1 MRHIV
6 AERVKGGAVEG
17 NSSSPASPE
26 RRGGGTG
33 AGWYIRHIAAKG
45 IKEKRKKQSTKEYMI
60 NDKNTFVLC
69 SSHCG

>member
-6 AERVKGGAVEG
+6 SERVKGGAVEG
-17 NSSSPASPE
+17 NFSSPASPE

-45 IKEKRKKQSTKEYMI
+45 IKEKRKKQSTKE
-60 NDKNTFVLC
+60 
-69 SSHCG
+69 